1 MTHMPTHGVIS
12 SKHKRWEYHPVA
24 RWVGLLAFTLFFVGC
39 WQDTIHLDVD
49 FDNLNGLAKDDRV
62 LFEGNPAGK
71 VAAIEYRPE
80 GTYRVALEVDEGYAH
95 ALTEHSRFYVAED
108 PGRQGHQAIVI
119 DLVATGGKRLEDGAT
134 VNGETGPQDVFARW
148 KREMETGLQF
158 LQEQV
163 EKFSRDVQG
172 IPESDAY
179 KKLKRS
185 LQDWAEEMERAGE
198 GAREKIEREWLP
210 RIQRELDALREQFKS
225 RGQEER
231 LEPLEKE
238 VDRIRNI

>member
-1 MTHMPTHGVIS
+1 MTHMPTHGVIP
-12 SKHKRWEYHPVA
+12 SKNFRWEYRPVA
-24 RWVGLLAFTLFFVGC
+24 RWVGLLAFTLFLVGC
-39 WQDTIHLDVD
+39 WQDAIHLDVN
-49 FDNLNGLAKDDRV
+49 FDTLNGLAKDDRV
-62 LFEGNPAGK
+62 LFEGNLAGK

-108 PGRQGHQAIVI
+108 SGRQGHQAIVI
-119 DLVATGGKRLEDGAT
+119 DLVATGGRRLEDGAT
-134 VNGETGPQDVFARW
+134 VDGETGPHDVFARW
-148 KREMETGLQF
+148 KREMESGLQF
-158 LQEQV
+158 LQEQI

-179 KKLKRS
+179 RQLKRS

-198 GAREKIEREWLP
+198 GARDKIEREWLP

>member
-1 MTHMPTHGVIS
+1 MNRLPTHRFESGKGHRRKICLAS
-12 SKHKRWEYHPVA
+12 P
-24 RWVGLLAFTLFFVGC
+24 WVGLLAIAFFLTGC
-39 WQDTIHLDVD
+39 WQDAIHIDVN
-49 FDNLNGLAKDDRV
+49 FRRLSGLAREDRV
-62 LFEGNPAGK
+62 LFEDHPVGK
-71 VAAIEYRPE
+71 VTAIEYRPE
-80 GTYRVALEVDEGYAH
+80 GIYRVALEVDEGYAH
-95 ALTEHSRFYVAED
+95 ALTEHSRFYVAGD
-108 PGRQGHQAIVI
+108 PGRQGHQAVII
-119 DLVATGGKRLEDGAT
+119 DLTAGGGKRLEDGAT
-134 VNGETGPQDVFARW
+134 VSGEAGSDVFARW
-148 KREMETGLQF
+148 KREMESGLQF
-158 LQEQV
+158 LQEQI

-179 KKLKRS
+179 QQLKRS